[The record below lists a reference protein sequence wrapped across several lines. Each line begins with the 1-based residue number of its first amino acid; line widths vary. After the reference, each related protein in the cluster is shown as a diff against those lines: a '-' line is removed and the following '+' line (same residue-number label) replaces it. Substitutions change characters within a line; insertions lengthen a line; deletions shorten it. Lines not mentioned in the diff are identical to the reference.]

1 VNRLALVVRQ
11 NLLRC
16 LKDPAALI
24 LWLFIPLL
32 IGTLLVLAVGGR
44 DGPKPRVHLLIADED
59 GSFGSRLLTGALTSD
74 RTADFVQAEKVDRGT
89 GRQRLEKG
97 DASALLVIPKGFAQ
111 AVLREQPTRLLL
123 LTNPAQRILPGIAEE
138 MLRLLSEAVFYAHR
152 LLGPELH
159 QIARAATAGESVM
172 PDADISRLSVSLNDA
187 IRGLRSYLFP
197 PVIKLESIEP
207 PQPASSTG
215 GAVAFA
221 TSFLPGIVL
230 MAMLFAAQGLSN
242 DIWRERETGVLRR
255 MFTTPL
261 DLTSIVLGKVLA
273 AAVVLAGTSGVILA
287 AGMAYLEMPL
297 ARWPLAVAWSAGSGA
312 VLMLLLLVI
321 QLHASS
327 HRAASFLTSS
337 VVFPLLML
345 GGSMFPLAAM
355 PRWMAAVGACTPNGW
370 ASIRMNDLL
379 AGQATGS
386 AVAAGFLSILV
397 AGALLFFWSR
407 GRLAGFARR

>member
-1 VNRLALVVRQ
+1 MNHLALVARQ
-11 NLLRC
+11 NLLRS

-32 IGTLLVLAVGGR
+32 IGTLLVLVMGGR
-44 DGPKPRVHLLIADED
+44 GGPKPRVHLLIADED
-59 GSFGSRLLTGALTSD
+59 DSFGSRLVTGALTSD
-74 RTADFVQAEKVDRGT
+74 RTADFVQAEKVGRGE

-111 AVLREQPTRLLL
+111 AVLLEKPTRLLL

-159 QIARAATAGESVM
+159 QIAQAATAGQSVM
-172 PDADISRLSVSLNDA
+172 PDDEIARLSVSINEA

-197 PVIKLESIEP
+197 PVIKLEAVAP
-207 PQPASSTG
+207 PQPSASPG
-215 GAVAFA
+215 GAASFA
-221 TSFLPGIVL
+221 ISFLPGIVL
-230 MAMLFAAQGLSN
+230 MALLFAAQGLSN
-242 DIWRERETGVLRR
+242 DIWHERETGVLRR
-255 MFTTPL
+255 MITTPL

-273 AAVVLAGTSGVILA
+273 AMVVLAAISGIILA
-287 AGMAYLEMPL
+287 AGMAYLEITP
-297 ARWPLAVAWSAGSGA
+297 ARWPLAVAWSTGSGA
-312 VLMLLLLVI
+312 VLTLLLLVI

-327 HRAASFLTSS
+327 HRAAAFLTFSIL
-337 VVFPLLML
+337 FPLLML

-355 PRWMAAVGACTPNGW
+355 PRWMATLGACTPNGW
-370 ASIRMNDLL
+370 ASIRLNDIL
-379 AGQATGS
+379 AGRATGS
-386 AVAAGFLSILV
+386 AVAAGLLSILV

-407 GRLAGFARR
+407 GRLGGFARR